1 MATDD
6 SKSTRAE
13 REAASKALLDNMA
26 RLKAARLAR
35 EALSPVSAAQPK
47 KKAAAKSGKRPSDK
61 SGEKSSEKS
70 QALKDWLASQQSGG
84 RRT

>member
-1 MATDD
+1 MASDD
-6 SKSTRAE
+6 SKSTKAE

-35 EALSPVSAAQPK
+35 EALVPASATPAK

-61 SGEKSSEKS
+61 SGETSDKS

-84 RRT
+84 RRI